1 MIRSSFRTAPFHLR
15 GAIPLF
21 RELLSWILHLDQ
33 HLGDAISW
41 LGPWFYGLVF
51 GVVFCETGLVITP
64 FLPGDSFLFALGAL
78 AGSQPEDLNILI
90 PLSFAHCRSDCRRRR
105 QLWCGAIYWP
115 KIFSRDTGWLMNKAH
130 LIRAQKFYEKH
141 GGKAII
147 LARFLPIVRTFAPF
161 VAGIGEM
168 NYGKF
173 WIYNTIGGIAW
184 VTLFLLGGYLFS
196 NVEIVRKNFSL
207 VILAIILLSFLP
219 VAYEWWK
226 ERKLRQTAS
235 E

>member
-1 MIRSSFRTAPFHLR
+1 
-15 GAIPLF
+15 
-21 RELLSWILHLDQ
+21 
-33 HLGDAISW
+33 
-41 LGPWFYGLVF
+41 
-51 GVVFCETGLVITP
+51 
-64 FLPGDSFLFALGAL
+64 
-78 AGSQPEDLNILI
+78 
-90 PLSFAHCRSDCRRRR
+90 
-105 QLWCGAIYWP
+105 
-115 KIFSRDTGWLMNKAH
+115 MNKAH

-173 WIYNTIGGIAW
+173 WIYNTVGGIAW
-184 VTLFLLGGYLFS
+184 VTLFLFGGYLFS

-207 VILAIILLSFLP
+207 VILPIILLSFLP
-219 VAYEWWK
+219 VVYEWWK
-226 ERKLRQTAS
+226 ERKLRQTAT

>member
-1 MIRSSFRTAPFHLR
+1 MAPFLSR
-15 GAIPLF
+15 GAFSLF

-78 AGSQPEDLNILI
+78 AGSQPEDLNIWILFPLLI
-90 PLSFAHCRSDCRRRR
+90 VV
-105 QLWCGAIYWP
+105 AIAGDAVNYGIGRYIGP
-115 KIFSRDTGWLMNKAH
+115 KIFSRETGWLMNKAH

-173 WIYNTIGGIAW
+173 WIYNTVGGIAW
-184 VTLFLLGGYLFS
+184 VTLFLFGGYLFS

-219 VAYEWWK
+219 VVYEWWK
-226 ERKLRQTAS
+226 ERKLRQTAT

>member
-1 MIRSSFRTAPFHLR
+1 M
-15 GAIPLF
+15 F

-90 PLSFAHCRSDCRRRR
+90 LFPLLIVA
-105 QLWCGAIYWP
+105 AIAGDAVNYGVGRYIGP

-207 VILAIILLSFLP
+207 VILAIVLLSFLP